1 MDVPEKLSEDL
12 KNALRSREKD
22 KLSVIRMVKAGIKNK
37 EIEKMSPLN
46 EEEVYALL
54 NSMIRQRKDS
64 IEQFSKG
71 GREDLVKQEEKELSI
86 IQSYLPPQLTEDKIK
101 EMIKDAI
108 GETGASSLR
117 DTGKVMKIIIPRI
130 KGRFDSKLL
139 NELVKRALSETSRTE
154 EG

>member
-1 MDVPEKLSEDL
+1 MDISKKLSEDL
-12 KNALRSREKD
+12 KNALRSGERD

-37 EIEKMSPLN
+37 EIEKMSPLD

-64 IEQFSKG
+64 IEQFLKG
-71 GREDLVKQEEKELSI
+71 EREDLVKQEEKELSI
-86 IQSYLPPQLTEDKIK
+86 IQSYLPVQLTEDEVK
-101 EMIKDAI
+101 EMITDTI